1 MRCLIV
7 GACVKIPLL
16 NKVNKMSKRK
26 TLNMTESVTKLKGQG
41 MS

>member
-1 MRCLIV
+1 M
-7 GACVKIPLL
+7 PLL
-16 NKVNKMSKRK
+16 NKENKMSKRK